1 MGEIDPKERQK
12 ILKKKRKIRN
22 LRKQQ
27 KRENNRKR
35 KERKIKLIKLGTLF
49 RILNLLDEKQ
59 EVMLGFL
66 EKYLK
71 LTITEKEKLRVI
83 GDKILSENKLNE
95 NKLNENKLKS
105 YDDLNDRKKMFYL
118 MIRKAALLEKLN
130 IHLEDPRIILGFLN
144 KYKDLTKEEKLK
156 LEERGKKLFTPSE
169 KKIFGTTEN
178 EEATDKQK
186 VEVLVYL
193 QNKKIDSTKFLKE
206 RYNTSIHGLKR
217 IQAEEILNND

>member
-12 ILKKKRKIRN
+12 ILKKKREIRN

-66 EKYLK
+66 EIYLK
-71 LTITEKEKLRVI
+71 LTVSEKEKLRVV
-83 GDKILSENKLNE
+83 GDKILSENKL
-95 NKLNENKLKS
+95 KS
-105 YDDLNDRKKMFYL
+105 YDDDLNDRKKMFYL

-130 IHLEDPRIILGFLN
+130 IHLEDPRIILGFIN
-144 KYKDLTKEEKLK
+144 KYKDLTKDEKLK
-156 LEERGKKLFTPSE
+156 LEERGKELFTPSE
-169 KKIFGTTEN
+169 KKTLGTTEN

-217 IQAEEILNND
+217 IQAEEILKV

>member
-1 MGEIDPKERQK
+1 MGEIDSKERQK
-12 ILKKKRKIRN
+12 ILKKKREIRN
-22 LRKQQ
+22 LRKKQ
-27 KRENNRKR
+27 KRENAKKR

-66 EKYLK
+66 EIYLK
-71 LTITEKEKLRVI
+71 LTVPEKEKLRVV
-83 GDKILSENKLNE
+83 GDKILSENKL
-95 NKLNENKLKS
+95 KS
-105 YDDLNDRKKMFYL
+105 YDDDLNDRKKMFYL

-130 IHLEDPRIILGFLN
+130 IHLEDPRIILGFIN
-144 KYKDLTKEEKLK
+144 KYKDLTKDEKLK
-156 LEERGKKLFTPSE
+156 LEERGKELFTPSE
-169 KKIFGTTEN
+169 KKTLGTTEN

-217 IQAEEILNND
+217 IQAEEILNNDL

>member
-12 ILKKKRKIRN
+12 ILKKKREIRN

-49 RILNLLDEKQ
+49 RILDLLDEKQ
-59 EVMLGFL
+59 EIMLGFL
-66 EKYLK
+66 ERYLK
-71 LTITEKEKLRVI
+71 LTMVEKEKLRVI
-83 GDKILSENKLNE
+83 GDKILSENKL
-95 NKLNENKLKS
+95 KS
-105 YDDLNDRKKMFYL
+105 YDDDLNDRKKMFYL

-144 KYKDLTKEEKLK
+144 KYKDLTKDEKLK
-156 LEERGKKLFTPSE
+156 LEERGKELFTPSE
-169 KKIFGTTEN
+169 KKTLGTTEN

-217 IQAEEILNND
+217 LQAEEILNNDL

>member
-1 MGEIDPKERQK
+1 MGEIDSKERQK
-12 ILKKKRKIRN
+12 ILKKKREIRN

-49 RILNLLDEKQ
+49 RILDLLDEKQ
-59 EVMLGFL
+59 EIMLGFL
-66 EKYLK
+66 ERYLK
-71 LTITEKEKLRVI
+71 LTMVEKEKLRVI
-83 GDKILSENKLNE
+83 GDKILSENKL
-95 NKLNENKLKS
+95 KS
-105 YDDLNDRKKMFYL
+105 YDDDLNDRKKMFYL

-144 KYKDLTKEEKLK
+144 KYKDLTKDEKLK
-156 LEERGKKLFTPSE
+156 LEERGKELFTPSE
-169 KKIFGTTEN
+169 KKTLGTTEN

-217 IQAEEILNND
+217 LQAEEILNNDL

>member
-1 MGEIDPKERQK
+1 MGEIDPKEKKK
-12 ILKKKRKIRN
+12 ILKKKREIRN

-59 EVMLGFL
+59 EIMLGFL
-66 EKYLK
+66 ERYLK
-71 LTITEKEKLRVI
+71 LTVPEKEKLRVI
-83 GDKILSENKLNE
+83 GDKILSENKL
-95 NKLNENKLKS
+95 KS
-105 YDDLNDRKKMFYL
+105 YDDDLNDRKKMFYL

-144 KYKDLTKEEKLK
+144 KYKDLIKEEKLK
-156 LEERGKKLFTPSE
+156 LEKRGKELFAPSE
-169 KKIFGTTEN
+169 KKTLGTTEN

-186 VEVLVYL
+186 VEVLIYF

-217 IQAEEILNND
+217 IQAEEILNNDL

>member
-1 MGEIDPKERQK
+1 MGEIDPKEKKK
-12 ILKKKRKIRN
+12 ILKKKREIRN

-59 EVMLGFL
+59 EIMLGFL
-66 EKYLK
+66 ERYLK
-71 LTITEKEKLRVI
+71 LTVPEKEKLRVI
-83 GDKILSENKLNE
+83 GDKILSENKL
-95 NKLNENKLKS
+95 KS
-105 YDDLNDRKKMFYL
+105 YDDDLNDRKKMFYL

-156 LEERGKKLFTPSE
+156 LEERGKELFAPSE
-169 KKIFGTTEN
+169 KKTLGTTEN

-186 VEVLVYL
+186 VEVLIYL

-206 RYNTSIHGLKR
+206 RYNTSIHGIKR
-217 IQAEEILNND
+217 FQAEEILKDKV

>member
-1 MGEIDPKERQK
+1 MGEIDSKERQK
-12 ILKKKRKIRN
+12 ILKKKREIRN
-22 LRKQQ
+22 LRKKQ
-27 KRENNRKR
+27 KKENAKKR

-66 EKYLK
+66 EIYLK
-71 LTITEKEKLRVI
+71 LTVPEKEKLRVV
-83 GDKILSENKLNE
+83 GDKILS
-95 NKLNENKLKS
+95 ENKLKS

-130 IHLEDPRIILGFLN
+130 IHLEDPRIILGFIN

-156 LEERGKKLFTPSE
+156 LEERGKELFTPSE
-169 KKIFGTTEN
+169 KKTLGTTEN

-217 IQAEEILNND
+217 IQAEEILKV

>member
-1 MGEIDPKERQK
+1 MGEIDPKEKKK
-12 ILKKKRKIRN
+12 ILKKKKEIRN

-49 RILNLLDEKQ
+49 CILNLLDEKQ

-83 GDKILSENKLNE
+83 GDKILS
-95 NKLNENKLKS
+95 ENKLKS

-130 IHLEDPRIILGFLN
+130 IHLEDPRIILGFLD

-156 LEERGKKLFTPSE
+156 LEERGKELFTPSE
-169 KKIFGTTEN
+169 KKTLGTTEN

-217 IQAEEILNND
+217 LQAEEILNNDL

>member
-1 MGEIDPKERQK
+1 MGEIDPKEKKK
-12 ILKKKRKIRN
+12 ILKKKREIRN

-71 LTITEKEKLRVI
+71 LTVPEKEKLRVV
-83 GDKILSENKLNE
+83 GDKILSENKL
-95 NKLNENKLKS
+95 KS
-105 YDDLNDRKKMFYL
+105 YDDDLNDRKKMFYL

-156 LEERGKKLFTPSE
+156 LEERGKELFAPSE
-169 KKIFGTTEN
+169 KKTLGTTEN

-217 IQAEEILNND
+217 IQAEEILNNDL

>member
-12 ILKKKRKIRN
+12 ILKKKREIRN

-83 GDKILSENKLNE
+83 GDKILSENKL
-95 NKLNENKLKS
+95 KS
-105 YDDLNDRKKMFYL
+105 YDDDLNDRKKMFYL

-130 IHLEDPRIILGFLN
+130 IHLEDPRIILGFIN
-144 KYKDLTKEEKLK
+144 KYKDLTKDEKIK
-156 LEERGKKLFTPSE
+156 LEGRGKELFTPSE
-169 KKIFGTTEN
+169 KKTLGTTEN

-186 VEVLVYL
+186 VEVLIYL
-193 QNKKIDSTKFLKE
+193 
-206 RYNTSIHGLKR
+206 
-217 IQAEEILNND
+217 

>member
-1 MGEIDPKERQK
+1 MGEIDPKEKKK
-12 ILKKKRKIRN
+12 ILKKKREIRN

-66 EKYLK
+66 ERYLK
-71 LTITEKEKLRVI
+71 LTVPEKEKLRIV
-83 GDKILSENKLNE
+83 GDKI
-95 NKLNENKLKS
+95 LNENKLKR
-105 YDDLNDRKKMFYL
+105 YDDDLNDRKKMFYL

-130 IHLEDPRIILGFLN
+130 IHLEDPRIILGFIN
-144 KYKDLTKEEKLK
+144 EYKDLTKEEKLK
-156 LEERGKKLFTPSE
+156 LEERGKELFAPSE
-169 KKIFGTTEN
+169 KKTLGTTEN

-186 VEVLVYL
+186 VEVLIYL

-206 RYNTSIHGLKR
+206 RYNTSIHGIKR
-217 IQAEEILNND
+217 FQAEEILKYKV

>member
-1 MGEIDPKERQK
+1 MGEIDPKEKKK
-12 ILKKKRKIRN
+12 ILKKKKEIRN

-49 RILNLLDEKQ
+49 CILNLLDEKQ

-83 GDKILSENKLNE
+83 GDKILSENKL
-95 NKLNENKLKS
+95 KS
-105 YDDLNDRKKMFYL
+105 YDDDLNDRKKMFYL

-156 LEERGKKLFTPSE
+156 LEERGKELFTPSE
-169 KKIFGTTEN
+169 KKTLGTTEN
-178 EEATDKQK
+178 EEATNKQK

>member
-1 MGEIDPKERQK
+1 MGEIDSKERQK
-12 ILKKKRKIRN
+12 ILKKKREIRN
-22 LRKQQ
+22 LRKKQ
-27 KRENNRKR
+27 KRENAKKR

-49 RILNLLDEKQ
+49 RILDLLDEKQ
-59 EVMLGFL
+59 EIMLGFL
-66 EKYLK
+66 ERYLK
-71 LTITEKEKLRVI
+71 LTMVEKEKLRVI
-83 GDKILSENKLNE
+83 GDKILSENKL
-95 NKLNENKLKS
+95 KS
-105 YDDLNDRKKMFYL
+105 YDDDLNDRKKMFYL

-144 KYKDLTKEEKLK
+144 KYKDLTKDEKLK
-156 LEERGKKLFTPSE
+156 LEERGKELFTPSE
-169 KKIFGTTEN
+169 KKTLGTTEN

-217 IQAEEILNND
+217 LQAEEI

>member
-12 ILKKKRKIRN
+12 ILKKKREIRN

-83 GDKILSENKLNE
+83 GDKILSENKL
-95 NKLNENKLKS
+95 KS
-105 YDDLNDRKKMFYL
+105 YDDDLNDRKKMFYL

-144 KYKDLTKEEKLK
+144 KYKDLTKDEKLK
-156 LEERGKKLFTPSE
+156 LEERGKELFTPSE
-169 KKIFGTTEN
+169 KKTLGTTEN

-217 IQAEEILNND
+217 LQAEEILNNDL

>member
-12 ILKKKRKIRN
+12 ILKKKREIRN

-66 EKYLK
+66 ERYLK
-71 LTITEKEKLRVI
+71 LTIPEKEKLRVV
-83 GDKILSENKLNE
+83 GDKILSENKLKN
-95 NKLNENKLKS
+95 
-105 YDDLNDRKKMFYL
+105 YDDDLNNRKKMFYL

-156 LEERGKKLFTPSE
+156 LEERGKELFTPSE
-169 KKIFGTTEN
+169 KKTLGTTEN

-217 IQAEEILNND
+217 IQAEEILKV

>member
-12 ILKKKRKIRN
+12 ILKKKREIRN

-49 RILNLLDEKQ
+49 CILNLLDEKQ

-83 GDKILSENKLNE
+83 GDKILSENKL
-95 NKLNENKLKS
+95 KS
-105 YDDLNDRKKMFYL
+105 YDDDLNDRKKMFYL

-156 LEERGKKLFTPSE
+156 LEERGKELFTPSE
-169 KKIFGTTEN
+169 KKTLGTTEN

-186 VEVLVYL
+186 VEVLIYL
-193 QNKKIDSTKFLKE
+193 KNKKIDSTKFLKE

-217 IQAEEILNND
+217 IQAEEILKV

>member
-1 MGEIDPKERQK
+1 MGEIDSKERQK
-12 ILKKKRKIRN
+12 ILKKKREIRN

-66 EKYLK
+66 ERYLK
-71 LTITEKEKLRVI
+71 LTIPEKEKLRVV
-83 GDKILSENKLNE
+83 GDKILSENKLKN
-95 NKLNENKLKS
+95 
-105 YDDLNDRKKMFYL
+105 YDDDLNNRKKMFYL

-156 LEERGKKLFTPSE
+156 LEERGKELFTPSE
-169 KKIFGTTEN
+169 KKTLGTTEN

-186 VEVLVYL
+186 VEVLIYL
-193 QNKKIDSTKFLKE
+193 KNKKIDSTKFLKE

-217 IQAEEILNND
+217 IQAEEILKV

>member
-1 MGEIDPKERQK
+1 MGEIDPKERKK
-12 ILKKKRKIRN
+12 ILKKKREIRN

-59 EVMLGFL
+59 EIMLGFL
-66 EKYLK
+66 ERYLK
-71 LTITEKEKLRVI
+71 LTIPEKEKLRVI
-83 GDKILSENKLNE
+83 GDKILSENKL
-95 NKLNENKLKS
+95 KS
-105 YDDLNDRKKMFYL
+105 YDDDLNDRKKMFYL

-144 KYKDLTKEEKLK
+144 KYKDLTKDEKLK
-156 LEERGKKLFTPSE
+156 LEERGKELFTPSE
-169 KKIFGTTEN
+169 KKTLGTTEN

-217 IQAEEILNND
+217 IQAEEILNNDL

>member
-83 GDKILSENKLNE
+83 GDKILSENKL
-95 NKLNENKLKS
+95 KS
-105 YDDLNDRKKMFYL
+105 YDDDLNDRKKMFYL

>member
-1 MGEIDPKERQK
+1 MGEIDPKEKKK
-12 ILKKKRKIRN
+12 ILKKKKEIRN

-59 EVMLGFL
+59 EIMLGFL
-66 EKYLK
+66 ERYLK
-71 LTITEKEKLRVI
+71 LTVPEKEKLRVI
-83 GDKILSENKLNE
+83 GDKILSENKL
-95 NKLNENKLKS
+95 KS
-105 YDDLNDRKKMFYL
+105 YDDDLNDRKKMFYL

-156 LEERGKKLFTPSE
+156 LEERGKELFAPSE
-169 KKIFGTTEN
+169 KKTLGTTEN

-186 VEVLVYL
+186 VEVLIYL

-217 IQAEEILNND
+217 IQAEEILNNDL

>member
-1 MGEIDPKERQK
+1 MGEIDPKEKKK
-12 ILKKKRKIRN
+12 ILKKKREIRN

-59 EVMLGFL
+59 EIMLGFL
-66 EKYLK
+66 ERYLK
-71 LTITEKEKLRVI
+71 LTVPEKEKLRVI
-83 GDKILSENKLNE
+83 GDKILSENKL
-95 NKLNENKLKS
+95 KS
-105 YDDLNDRKKMFYL
+105 YDDDLNDRKKMFYL

-156 LEERGKKLFTPSE
+156 LEERGKELFAPSE
-169 KKIFGTTEN
+169 KKTLGTTEN

-186 VEVLVYL
+186 VEVLIYL

-217 IQAEEILNND
+217 IQDQL

>member
-1 MGEIDPKERQK
+1 MGEIDPKEKKK
-12 ILKKKRKIRN
+12 ILKKKREIRN

-49 RILNLLDEKQ
+49 CILNLLDEKQ

-83 GDKILSENKLNE
+83 GDKILSENKL
-95 NKLNENKLKS
+95 KS
-105 YDDLNDRKKMFYL
+105 YDDDLNDRKKMFYL

-156 LEERGKKLFTPSE
+156 LEERGKELFTPSE
-169 KKIFGTTEN
+169 KKTLGTTEN

-206 RYNTSIHGLKR
+206 RYNTSIHGIKR
-217 IQAEEILNND
+217 FQAEEILKYKV

>member
-1 MGEIDPKERQK
+1 MGEIDPKEKKK
-12 ILKKKRKIRN
+12 ILKKKREIRN

-59 EVMLGFL
+59 EIMLGFL
-66 EKYLK
+66 ERYLK
-71 LTITEKEKLRVI
+71 LTVPEKEKLRVI
-83 GDKILSENKLNE
+83 GDKILSENKL
-95 NKLNENKLKS
+95 KS
-105 YDDLNDRKKMFYL
+105 YDDDLNDRKKMFYL

-130 IHLEDPRIILGFLN
+130 IHLEDPRIILGFLD

-156 LEERGKKLFTPSE
+156 LEERGKELFAPSE
-169 KKIFGTTEN
+169 KKTLGTTEN

-186 VEVLVYL
+186 VEVLIYL

-217 IQAEEILNND
+217 IQAEEILNNDL

>member
-1 MGEIDPKERQK
+1 MGEIEPKERQK
-12 ILKKKRKIRN
+12 ILKKKREIRN

-27 KRENNRKR
+27 KRENARKR

-66 EKYLK
+66 ERYLK
-71 LTITEKEKLRVI
+71 LTVPEKEKLRIV
-83 GDKILSENKLNE
+83 GDKI
-95 NKLNENKLKS
+95 LNENKLKR
-105 YDDLNDRKKMFYL
+105 YDDDLNDRKKMFYL

-130 IHLEDPRIILGFLN
+130 IHLEDPRIILGFIN
-144 KYKDLTKEEKLK
+144 EYKDLTKEEKLK
-156 LEERGKKLFTPSE
+156 LEERGKELFAPSE
-169 KKIFGTTEN
+169 KKTLGTTEN

-217 IQAEEILNND
+217 IQAEEILNNDL

>member
-1 MGEIDPKERQK
+1 MGEIDPKEKKK
-12 ILKKKRKIRN
+12 ILKKKKEIRN

-49 RILNLLDEKQ
+49 CILNLLDEKQ

-83 GDKILSENKLNE
+83 GDKILSENKL
-95 NKLNENKLKS
+95 KS
-105 YDDLNDRKKMFYL
+105 YDDDLNDRKKMFYL

-130 IHLEDPRIILGFLN
+130 IHLEDPRIILGFLD

-156 LEERGKKLFTPSE
+156 LEERGKELFTPSE
-169 KKIFGTTEN
+169 KKTLGTTEN

-206 RYNTSIHGLKR
+206 RYNTSIHGLKKF
-217 IQAEEILNND
+217 QAEEILNNDL

>member
-1 MGEIDPKERQK
+1 MGEIDPKEKKK
-12 ILKKKRKIRN
+12 ILKKKREIRN

-59 EVMLGFL
+59 EIMLGFL
-66 EKYLK
+66 ERYLK
-71 LTITEKEKLRVI
+71 LTVPEKEKLRVI
-83 GDKILSENKLNE
+83 GDKILSENKL
-95 NKLNENKLKS
+95 KS
-105 YDDLNDRKKMFYL
+105 YDDDLNDRKKMFDL

-156 LEERGKKLFTPSE
+156 LEERGKELFAPSE
-169 KKIFGTTEN
+169 KKTLGTTEN

-186 VEVLVYL
+186 VEVLIYL

-217 IQAEEILNND
+217 IQAEEILNNDL